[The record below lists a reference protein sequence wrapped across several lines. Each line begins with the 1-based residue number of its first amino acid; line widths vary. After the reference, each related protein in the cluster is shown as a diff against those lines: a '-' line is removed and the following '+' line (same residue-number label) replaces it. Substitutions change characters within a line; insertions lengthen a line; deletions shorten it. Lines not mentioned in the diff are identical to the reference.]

1 MRLAST
7 LLSPSKLRKSVS
19 GLSRNV
25 ILLGV
30 TSFFA
35 DVSSEMIYP
44 LIPVFL
50 TSTLGAPVSVVGL
63 IEGVAESTASL
74 SKPVAGW
81 FSDRAGRRL
90 PFVVSGYSL
99 GTAGKL
105 LLAAATAW
113 PVVLL
118 ARFVDRLGKG
128 LRDSPRDALIR
139 DSTTPGLRGRAFGL
153 HRAMD
158 TGGAVIGPL
167 LGLLLVALLNERLR
181 LVFLIAAV
189 PGFISVLCLSL
200 VKERRGAAPTT
211 EASGEGLLQRLRSLD
226 RRLKW
231 FLLAALV
238 FSLGNSSDVF
248 LVLRAKE
255 LGLSITAVVLAYI
268 LYNFVYM
275 STSLPAGIA
284 SDYLGRRVVYVGG
297 LLVFAG
303 VYGGLAVADDA
314 VFVWPLFAIYGLY
327 IALTDGVSRALI
339 SDLAPAESRASALGI
354 HGMLTGLATLFASV
368 LAGQLWDHVGQW
380 APFAV
385 GAAGAI
391 IGASM
396 LVIVIP
402 SGRQQSDA

>member
-128 LRDSPRDALIR
+128 LRDSPRDALIG

>member
-128 LRDSPRDALIR
+128 LRDSPRDALIG

-402 SGRQQSDA
+402 SGRRQPDA

>member
-1 MRLAST
+1 MRLART
-7 LLSPSKLRKSVS
+7 LLSPSKLRQSVS
-19 GLSRNV
+19 GLPRNIV
-25 ILLGV
+25 LLGV

-35 DVSSEMIYP
+35 DVSSEMVYP

-50 TSTLGAPVSVVGL
+50 TSTLGAPASVVGL

-99 GTAGKL
+99 GAAGKL

-113 PVVLL
+113 PVVLF

-128 LRDSPRDALIR
+128 LRDSPRDALIG
-139 DSTTPGLRGRAFGL
+139 DSTTPELRGRAFGL

-200 VKERRGAAPTT
+200 VKERRGSAPKT
-211 EASGEGLLQRLRSLD
+211 EAPGEGLFPRLRTLD

-248 LVLRAKE
+248 LVLRAKD

-275 STSLPAGIA
+275 SASLPAGIA
-284 SDYLGRRVVYVGG
+284 SDYLGRRVVYIGG

-303 VYGGLAVADDA
+303 VYGGLAVADEA

-368 LAGQLWDHVGQW
+368 MAGLLWDHIGQW

-396 LVIVIP
+396 LVFVVP
-402 SGRQQSDA
+402 SGRAQSDA